1 MPFVDCLFG
10 RTAHFDHRRRRVP
23 AWNQVATSNA
33 MHHLI
38 RPALRLRVALCAA
51 VAIAVLAP
59 AGEWLGAS
67 PAPIAVQASSRTR
80 TQTKKRP
87 PRRTMRR
94 SRARGVGV
102 TPVASTAW
110 TSPNGLPALA
120 TDLSGMISTR
130 VRSGQF
136 GVMITSLTRGDTL
149 FAQNAGEMMQPA
161 STMKLFSTAVALDRY
176 GPEHCFS
183 TDVLRDA
190 PMGGDGTVSGS
201 IYLRADG
208 DPSMSARFYHDANLP
223 MATLA
228 RSVAAAGVKHVT
240 GDLVYDASA
249 FDDRRIPEG
258 WKTTYLGAA
267 YAARVS
273 ALSLNENIVWV
284 VVQPAG
290 KQASVT
296 LEPMSTTIPVRSKV
310 RLVSGRGGRIIARR
324 AADGGIDVSGSI
336 GSSSGPLRYSL
347 VVDDPALFTAGGLR
361 AALQAAG
368 ITVDGAVKPG
378 KTPASAQKIASLP
391 SPPLSRI
398 VSEMNRESINIVAEL
413 LFRDAAREASPNGT
427 GTAETGLANLRDFLQ
442 KRVGANPQEIRV
454 TDGSGLSTLDY
465 MTPRAMIHLLSY
477 AHKGPWS
484 SAFHGS
490 LPVAGESELLRQR
503 MRSTPAQG
511 NLHAKTGTTNTVVG
525 LAGYVTAKDGEI
537 LAFSFIYNGND
548 RWNAKATMDGMGA
561 TLANFVRE

>member
-1 MPFVDCLFG
+1 MDV
-10 RTAHFDHRRRRVP
+10 
-23 AWNQVATSNA
+23 
-33 MHHLI
+33 MHLLI
-38 RPALRLRVALCAA
+38 RRAHLLRVAFHAA
-51 VAIAVLAP
+51 LTIALLAP
-59 AGEWLGAS
+59 AGSVLGAA
-67 PAPIAVQASSRTR
+67 PAPLAPVAPLAMQASTRSKTRAR
-80 TQTKKRP
+80 TQTKRP
-87 PRRTMRR
+87 VRRTTRR
-94 SRARGVGV
+94 TRARAA
-102 TPVASTAW
+102 TPVAPIAW
-110 TSPNGLPALA
+110 TSPNGLAALT
-120 TDLSGMISTR
+120 TDLSRMISTR
-130 VRSGQF
+130 IRSGEF
-136 GVMITSLTRGDTL
+136 GVMVASLTRGDTL
-149 FAQNAGEMMQPA
+149 FAQNAGVMMQPA
-161 STMKLFSTAVALDRY
+161 STMKLFSTAVALDRF
-176 GPEHCFS
+176 GPEHSFS

-190 PMGGDGTVSGS
+190 AVGSDGTIAGN

-228 RSVAAAGVKHVT
+228 RSVASAGVKRVT
-240 GDLVYDASA
+240 GDLVFDATA

-296 LEPMSTTIPVRSKV
+296 LEPMTTTIPVRSKV
-310 RLVSGRGGRIIARR
+310 RLVGGRGGRIVARR
-324 AADGGIDVSGSI
+324 AADGGIDVTGSI
-336 GSSSGPLRYSL
+336 GSSRGPLRYSL
-347 VVDDPALFTAGGLR
+347 VVDDPALFTAGALR

-378 KTPASAQKIASLP
+378 KTPESAEKVASLA

-413 LFRDAAREASPNGT
+413 LFRDAARASAPNGV
-427 GTAETGLANLRDFLQ
+427 GTAETGLANLRDFMQ
-442 KRVGANPQEIRV
+442 KKVGADPQQIRV
-454 TDGSGLSTLDY
+454 SDGSGLSTLDY
-465 MTPRAMIHLLSY
+465 MTPRAMIHLLGY

-490 LPVAGESELLRQR
+490 LPVAGESELLRRR
-503 MRSTPAQG
+503 MRATPAQG
-511 NLHAKTGTTNTVVG
+511 NLHAKTGTTNTVVS
-525 LAGYVTAKDGEI
+525 LAGYVTARDGEI

-548 RWNAKATMDGMGA
+548 RWNAKATIDAMGA

>member
-1 MPFVDCLFG
+1 MHYL
-10 RTAHFDHRRRRVP
+10 TRR
-23 AWNQVATSNA
+23 A
-33 MHHLI
+33 
-38 RPALRLRVALCAA
+38 RPLRVALHAA
-51 VAIAVLAP
+51 VFLTLLAP
-59 AGEWLGAS
+59 AGDGFGASLGPVPLGA
-67 PAPIAVQASSRTR
+67 QASSRTR
-80 TQTKKRP
+80 TRAKTPTKRP
-87 PRRTMRR
+87 VRRTVRR
-94 SRARGVGV
+94 TGARAA

-110 TSPNGLPALA
+110 TSPNSLPALSS
-120 TDLSGMISTR
+120 DLSGMISTR
-130 VRSGQF
+130 IRSGQF
-136 GVMITSLTRGDTL
+136 GVMVTSLTRGDTL

-161 STMKLFSTAVALDRY
+161 STMKLMSTAVALDRF
-176 GPEHCFS
+176 GPEHSFS
-183 TDVLRDA
+183 TEVLRDA
-190 PMGGDGTVSGS
+190 PLGGDGTITGN

-228 RSVAAAGVKHVT
+228 RAVASKGVKHVT
-240 GDLVYDASA
+240 GDLVFDASA

-273 ALSLNENIVWV
+273 ALSLNENLVWV
-284 VVQPAG
+284 VVQPSG
-290 KQASVT
+290 KQAAVT
-296 LEPMSTTIPVRSKV
+296 LEPMSTTIPLRSKV
-310 RLVSGRGGRIIARR
+310 RLVGGRGGRIVARR

-347 VVDDPALFTAGGLR
+347 VVDDPALFTAGALR

-378 KTPASAQKIASLP
+378 KTPANAEAVASLA

-413 LFRDAAREASPNGT
+413 LFRDAARATASNGV
-427 GTAETGLANLRDFLQ
+427 GSAESGLANLREFMQ
-442 KRVGANPQEIRV
+442 KKVAANPQEIRV
-454 TDGSGLSTLDY
+454 SDGSGLSTLDY

-477 AHKGPWS
+477 AHEGPWS

-490 LPVAGESELLRQR
+490 LPVAGESELLRRR

-511 NLHAKTGTTNTVVG
+511 NLHAKTGTTNTVVS
-525 LAGYVTAKDGEI
+525 LAGYVTARDGEI

-548 RWNAKATMDGMGA
+548 RWNAKATIDAMGA

>member
-1 MPFVDCLFG
+1 MHDLK
-10 RTAHFDHRRRRVP
+10 RRAR
-23 AWNQVATSNA
+23 
-33 MHHLI
+33 
-38 RPALRLRVALCAA
+38 RLRVALLAA
-51 VAIAVLAP
+51 LTVVVVAP
-59 AGEWLGAS
+59 AGGAIDARLS
-67 PAPIAVQASSRTR
+67 PAPLEAQASNRTR
-80 TQTKKRP
+80 PRAKTQKRP
-87 PRRTMRR
+87 ARRTTRR
-94 SRARGVGV
+94 TRARGA

-110 TSPNGLPALA
+110 TSPNGLPALT

-130 VRSGQF
+130 IRSGRF
-136 GVMITSLTRGDTL
+136 GVMVASLTRGDTL

-161 STMKLFSTAVALDRY
+161 STMKLFSTAVALDRH
-176 GPEHCFS
+176 GPEHSFS

-190 PMGGDGTVSGS
+190 PLGGDGTISGN

-208 DPSMSARFYHDANLP
+208 DPSMSARFYRDPNLP

-228 RSVAAAGVKHVT
+228 RNLASAGVKRVT
-240 GDLVYDASA
+240 GDLVFDATA

-290 KQASVT
+290 KEASVS
-296 LEPMSTTIPVRSKV
+296 LEPMSTTVPLRSKV
-310 RLVSGRGGRIIARR
+310 RLVGGRGGRIVARR
-324 AADGGIDVSGSI
+324 AVDGGIDVSGSI

-347 VVDDPALFTAGGLR
+347 VVDDPALFTAGALR
-361 AALQAAG
+361 AALLAAG
-368 ITVDGAVKPG
+368 VTVDGAVRPG
-378 KTPASAQKIASLP
+378 KTPAGAEKVASLA

-398 VSEMNRESINIVAEL
+398 VSEMNRESINVVAEL
-413 LFRDAAREASPNGT
+413 LFRDAARATAANGV
-427 GTAETGLANLRDFLQ
+427 GSAESGLANLREFMQ
-442 KRVGANPQEIRV
+442 KKVAANPYEVRV

-465 MTPRAMIHLLSY
+465 FTPRAMIRLLGY

-490 LPVAGESELLRQR
+490 LPVAGESELLRRR
-503 MRSTPAQG
+503 MRATPAQG
-511 NLHAKTGTTNTVVG
+511 NLHAKTGTTNDVVS
-525 LAGYVTAKDGEI
+525 LAGYVTAKNGEI

-548 RWNAKATMDGMGA
+548 RWNAKATIDAMGA

>member
-1 MPFVDCLFG
+1 MERELPPLD
-10 RTAHFDHRRRRVP
+10 
-23 AWNQVATSNA
+23 A
-33 MHHLI
+33 MHDLNC
-38 RPALRLRVALCAA
+38 RARRLRAALVTALTILA
-51 VAIAVLAP
+51 LAP
-59 AGEWLGAS
+59 SGGAIDVRFA
-67 PAPIAVQASSRTR
+67 PAPLEAQASNRNRTR
-80 TQTKKRP
+80 TKAQTKRP
-87 PRRTMRR
+87 ARRTARR
-94 SRARGVGV
+94 TRARGV

-110 TSPNGLPALA
+110 TSPNGLPALT

-130 VRSGQF
+130 IRSGRF
-136 GVMITSLTRGDTL
+136 GVMVASLTRGDTL
-149 FAQNAGEMMQPA
+149 FAQNAGVMMQPA
-161 STMKLFSTAVALDRY
+161 STMKLFSTAVALDRH
-176 GPEHCFS
+176 GPEHSFS

-190 PMGGDGTVSGS
+190 ALGGDGTVSGN

-208 DPSMSARFYHDANLP
+208 DPSMSARFYRDPNLP

-228 RSVAAAGVKHVT
+228 RNVASAGVKRVT
-240 GDLVYDASA
+240 GDLVFDATA

-290 KQASVT
+290 KEAAVT
-296 LEPMSTTIPVRSKV
+296 LEPMSTTIPLRSKV
-310 RLVSGRGGRIIARR
+310 RLVGGRGGRIVARR

-347 VVDDPALFTAGGLR
+347 VVDDPALFTAGALR

-368 ITVDGAVKPG
+368 ITVDGAVRPG
-378 KTPASAQKIASLP
+378 KTPANAEKVASLP

-398 VSEMNRESINIVAEL
+398 VSEMNRESINVVAEL
-413 LFRDAAREASPNGT
+413 LFRDAARATAANGM
-427 GTAETGLANLRDFLQ
+427 GTAETGLANLREFMQ
-442 KRVGANPQEIRV
+442 KKVTANPYEVRV

-465 MTPRAMIHLLSY
+465 FTPRAMIQLLGY

-490 LPVAGESELLRQR
+490 LPVAGESELLRRR
-503 MRSTPAQG
+503 MRATPAQG
-511 NLHAKTGTTNTVVG
+511 NLHAKTGTTNDVVS
-525 LAGYVTAKDGEI
+525 LAGYVTAKNGEI

-548 RWNAKATMDGMGA
+548 RWNAKATIDAMGA

>member
-1 MPFVDCLFG
+1 MERELPPPD
-10 RTAHFDHRRRRVP
+10 
-23 AWNQVATSNA
+23 A
-33 MHHLI
+33 MHHPI
-38 RPALRLRVALCAA
+38 RRARPLRVALHAA
-51 VAIAVLAP
+51 LTIALLAP
-59 AGEWLGAS
+59 AGHGLGAS
-67 PAPIAVQASSRTR
+67 PAPPAPAPFALQASSRTKAR
-80 TQTKKRP
+80 AKTQTKRP
-87 PRRTMRR
+87 ARRTTRRTR
-94 SRARGVGV
+94 SRAA
-102 TPVASTAW
+102 TPVASIAW
-110 TSPNGLPALA
+110 TSPNGLPAL
-120 TDLSGMISTR
+120 TSDLSGMISTKI
-130 VRSGQF
+130 RSGRF
-136 GVMITSLTRGDTL
+136 GVMVASLTRGDTL

-161 STMKLFSTAVALDRY
+161 STMKLFSTAVALDRF
-176 GPEHCFS
+176 GPEHSFS

-190 PMGGDGTVSGS
+190 PLGGDGTVTGN

-208 DPSMSARFYHDANLP
+208 DPSMSARFYRDPNLP
-223 MATLA
+223 MTTLA
-228 RSVAAAGVKHVT
+228 RSVASAGVKRVT
-240 GDLVYDASA
+240 GDLVYDATA

-258 WKTTYLGAA
+258 WKSTYLGAA

-296 LEPMSTTIPVRSKV
+296 LEPASTTIPVRSKV
-310 RLVSGRGGRIIARR
+310 RLVGGRGGRIVARR

-347 VVDDPALFTAGGLR
+347 VVDDPALFTAGALR

-368 ITVDGAVKPG
+368 VTVDGAIKPG
-378 KTPASAQKIASLP
+378 KTPASAEKVASFD
-391 SPPLSRI
+391 SPPLSQI

-413 LFRDAAREASPNGT
+413 LFRDAARATAANGT
-427 GTAETGLANLRDFLQ
+427 SSAEAGLTNLRDFLQ
-442 KRVGANPQEIRV
+442 KKVGADPQQIRV
-454 TDGSGLSTLDY
+454 SDGSGLSTLDF
-465 MTPRAMIHLLSY
+465 MTPRVMIQLLSY

-490 LPVAGESELLRQR
+490 LPVAGESELLRRR

-525 LAGYVTAKDGEI
+525 LGGYVTAKDGEI

>member
-1 MPFVDCLFG
+1 MPPPD
-10 RTAHFDHRRRRVP
+10 
-23 AWNQVATSNA
+23 A

-38 RPALRLRVALCAA
+38 RRAHPLRVALHAA
-51 VAIAVLAP
+51 LTIALLAP
-59 AGEWLGAS
+59 AGHGLGAS
-67 PAPIAVQASSRTR
+67 PAPAPAAAPLALQASSRTKARAR
-80 TQTKKRP
+80 TQTKRP
-87 PRRTMRR
+87 ARRTMRR
-94 SRARGVGV
+94 TRARAA
-102 TPVASTAW
+102 TPVVSIAW
-110 TSPNGLPALA
+110 TSPNGLPALTA
-120 TDLSGMISTR
+120 DLSRMISTKI
-130 VRSGQF
+130 RSGRF
-136 GVMITSLTRGDTL
+136 GVMVASLTRGDTL

-161 STMKLFSTAVALDRY
+161 STMKLMSTAVALDRF

-190 PMGGDGTVSGS
+190 PIGGDGTITGN
-201 IYLRADG
+201 IYLHADG

-228 RSVAAAGVKHVT
+228 RSVAAAGVKHVK
-240 GDLVYDASA
+240 GDLVFDASA
-249 FDDRRIPEG
+249 FDDHRIPDG

-296 LEPMSTTIPVRSKV
+296 LEPMTTTIPIRSKV
-310 RLVSGRGGRIIARR
+310 RLVGGRGGRIVARR

-347 VVDDPALFTAGGLR
+347 VVDDPALFTAGALR

-368 ITVDGAVKPG
+368 VTVDGAVKPG
-378 KTPASAQKIASLP
+378 KTPASAEKVASLA

-413 LFRDAAREASPNGT
+413 LFRDAARTSSDGI
-427 GTAETGLANLRDFLQ
+427 GTAETGLTNLRDFMQ
-442 KRVGANPQEIRV
+442 KKVGADPQQIRV
-454 TDGSGLSTLDY
+454 SDGSGLSTLDF
-465 MTPRAMIHLLSY
+465 MTPRAMIHLLGY
-477 AHKGPWS
+477 AHQGPWS

-490 LPVAGESELLRQR
+490 LPVAGESELLRRR

-511 NLHAKTGTTNTVVG
+511 NLHAKTGTTNTVVS
-525 LAGYVTAKDGEI
+525 LAGYVTARNGEI

-548 RWNAKATMDGMGA
+548 RWNAKATIDAMGA

>member
-1 MPFVDCLFG
+1 MHSTSLRTRALRALAVAVLVPTLCLVAGGEEASAAPAMSAAAFAPQATTRSKSRPKTPAK
-10 RTAHFDHRRRRVP
+10 RTSRRTRVR
-23 AWNQVATSNA
+23 
-33 MHHLI
+33 
-38 RPALRLRVALCAA
+38 RPASRAA
-51 VAIAVLAP
+51 AP
-59 AGEWLGAS
+59 A
-67 PAPIAVQASSRTR
+67 
-80 TQTKKRP
+80 P
-87 PRRTMRR
+87 P
-94 SRARGVGV
+94 
-102 TPVASTAW
+102 AW
-110 TSPNGLPALA
+110 TSPHGAPALA
-120 TDLSGMISTR
+120 SDLGGMISTR
-130 VRSGQF
+130 VRSGKF
-136 GVMITSLTRGDTL
+136 GVMVVSLTRGDTL

-176 GPEHCFS
+176 GPEHRFS
-183 TDVLRDA
+183 TDVLRDGA
-190 PMGGDGTVSGS
+190 IGADGTVAGS
-201 IYLRADG
+201 VYLRSDG
-208 DPSMSARFYHDANLP
+208 DPSMSARFYKDPNLP

-228 RSVAAAGVKHVT
+228 KSVAAAGVKHIK

-249 FDDRRIPEG
+249 FDDQRIPDG

-290 KQASVT
+290 KTAQVT
-296 LEPMSTTIPVRSKV
+296 LEPVTTTIPVRSHV
-310 RLVSGRGGRIIARR
+310 RLAGGRGGRIIARR

-336 GSSSGPLRYSL
+336 GSLSGPLRYSL
-347 VVDDPALFTAGGLR
+347 VVDDPALFTAGALR
-361 AALQAAG
+361 AALQNVG
-368 ITVDGAVKPG
+368 ITFDGTVKAG
-378 KTPASAQKIASLP
+378 KAPAGAEKIAGLP
-391 SPPLSRI
+391 SPPLSEI

-413 LFRDAAREASPNGT
+413 LFRDAARAVAPNGMSSAQA
-427 GTAETGLANLRDFLQ
+427 GESNLRDFLQ
-442 KRVGANPQEIRV
+442 KKVGADPQSVRAS
-454 TDGSGLSTLDY
+454 DGSGLSTLDY
-465 MTPRAMIHLLSY
+465 MTPRTMIQLLSY

-490 LPVAGESELLRQR
+490 LPVAGESELLRMR

-525 LAGYVTAKDGEI
+525 LGGYVTSKSGEI

>member
-1 MPFVDCLFG
+1 LPP
-10 RTAHFDHRRRRVP
+10 DH
-23 AWNQVATSNA
+23 A

-38 RPALRLRVALCAA
+38 RRAHPLRVALHAA
-51 VAIAVLAP
+51 VILILVAP
-59 AGEWLGAS
+59 AGDGFGAS
-67 PAPIAVQASSRTR
+67 VGPAPLEAQASSRTR
-80 TQTKKRP
+80 SKAQAKRP
-87 PRRTMRR
+87 VRRTTRR
-94 SRARGVGV
+94 TRARAA

-110 TSPNGLPALA
+110 TSPNGLPALSS
-120 TDLSGMISTR
+120 DLSGMISTR
-130 VRSGQF
+130 IRSGQF
-136 GVMITSLTRGDTL
+136 GVMVTSLTRGDTL

-161 STMKLFSTAVALDRY
+161 STMKLMSTAVALDRF
-176 GPEHCFS
+176 GPEHSFS

-190 PMGGDGTVSGS
+190 PLGGDGTITGN
-201 IYLRADG
+201 IYLRGDG

-228 RSVAAAGVKHVT
+228 RAVAAKGVKHVT
-240 GDLVYDASA
+240 GDLVFDASA

-273 ALSLNENIVWV
+273 ALSLNENLVWV
-284 VVQPAG
+284 VVQPSG
-290 KQASVT
+290 KQAAVT
-296 LEPMSTTIPVRSKV
+296 LEPMTTTIPLRSKV
-310 RLVSGRGGRIIARR
+310 RLVGGRGGRIVARR

-347 VVDDPALFTAGGLR
+347 VVDDPALFTAGALR

-378 KTPASAQKIASLP
+378 KTPANAEAVASLA

-413 LFRDAAREASPNGT
+413 LFRDAARESAPNGV
-427 GTAETGLANLRDFLQ
+427 GSAESGLANLREFMQ
-442 KRVGANPQEIRV
+442 KKVAANPQEIRV
-454 TDGSGLSTLDY
+454 SDGSGLSTLDY

-490 LPVAGESELLRQR
+490 LPVAGESELLRRR

-511 NLHAKTGTTNTVVG
+511 NLHAKTGTTNTVVS
-525 LAGYVTAKDGEI
+525 LAGYVTARDGEI

-548 RWNAKATMDGMGA
+548 RWNAKATIDAMGA
-561 TLANFVRE
+561 TLANFVRQ